1 MRVPEL
7 AERQAIAAIPSS
19 PRRLL
24 MALVEAS
31 GAAVVVEDRIEAR
44 DRDAGWAAGAGLVQP
59 RAMSSAVCTDC
70 GHKIAHVAGQPCS
83 QQVCPSCNARMTR
96 V

>member
-1 MRVPEL
+1 MPEL

-59 RAMSSAVCTDC
+59 RAMSSASVRTA
-70 GHKIAHVAGQPCS
+70 GIKSLMSPGSHVHSKYAPA
-83 QQVCPSCNARMTR
+83 VTL